1 MAPTHSSCARPAD
14 GRHTGPRGIACDPG
28 VRDSWGDRPSCS
40 DEGTPGGRRGVEKAQ
55 TGAWQREREGTCEG
69 PTRLTTG
76 GRAGRVCCPGRR
88 LALTCSGLITDT
100 QVNATLPKMPEI
112 SSKIWLSSHSHVH
125 LLSKPSIKIENT
137 DFQTEPTLMGS
148 SERRNSAERLHGAS
162 SLKQFPRS
170 ESE

>member
-1 MAPTHSSCARPAD
+1 M
-14 GRHTGPRGIACDPG
+14 
-28 VRDSWGDRPSCS
+28 
-40 DEGTPGGRRGVEKAQ
+40 EKAQ

-76 GRAGRVCCPGRR
+76 GRAGRVGCPGRR

-125 LLSKPSIKIENT
+125 LLSKPSIKIENRAHT
-137 DFQTEPTLMGS
+137 DGVLRTQKLCREAARSFEFKAVS
-148 SERRNSAERLHGAS
+148 S
-162 SLKQFPRS
+162 F
-170 ESE
+170 